1 MIDGYEI
8 KNINGEERL
17 ILYFNYN
24 YEFGKIGNGKGK
36 NKSIKDTI
44 KDYLIKN
51 KIDYKGSII
60 GIVIGGVLIGNL
72 ILNRPVVN
80 NSYEY
85 KPDIIEVDKLLYVP
99 NIEIEEGEKIVEEMP
114 SNEENTSSEVNIS
127 NSSTTN
133 KSATTKK
140 SNSKIS
146 SNSNN
151 NVTNNTS
158 TNSHTNSNS
167 NSSVNTNTN
176 PNSNTTNN
184 SNTIIKEE
192 VVDNNIYVNLKRRN
206 GNVEKVELE
215 EYVTGVVSAEMPALF
230 ASNALK
236 AQAIIA
242 RTYAL
247 KAISNGKTL
256 TDTES
261 TQSYKDVNAL
271 KSLWGSNFNTYYNKI
286 KTCVNE
292 TKGMYLTYNGTYIE
306 AVYHSTSNGRTENS
320 SNVWGN
326 YYPYLISVDSPYDTI
341 NPSFISEKEI
351 SYSELSNK
359 LGMDIN
365 HDTEFLIID
374 YTEGNRVKNISVNN
388 KMYSGVEFRNL
399 LGLRSADFSIEKL
412 DNGIKVTTKGYGH
425 GVGLSQY
432 GANGMAKNGTSY
444 VDILKHFYRGV
455 TISKK

>member
-99 NIEIEEGEKIVEEMP
+99 NIEIEEVEKIVEETP

-127 NSSTTN
+127 KSSTTN
-133 KSATTKK
+133 KSTTTKK

-158 TNSHTNSNS
+158 TST
-167 NSSVNTNTN
+167 NTNTN
-176 PNSNTTNN
+176 VNDNLNTTNN

-261 TQSYKDVNAL
+261 TQSYKSDTEL
-271 KSLWGSNFNTYYNKI
+271 KNMWGSNFNFYYNKI
-286 KTCVNE
+286 KKCVEE
-292 TKGMYLTYNGTYIE
+292 TKGIYLTYNGIYID
-306 AVYHSTSNGRTENS
+306 AVYHSTSNGQTES
-320 SNVWGN
+320 SINVWN
-326 YYPYLISVDSPYDTI
+326 HYYPYLVTVDSIYDDL
-341 NPSFISEKEI
+341 NPSFIYETLFN
-351 SYSELSNK
+351 YQELSNK
-359 LGMDIN
+359 LNIDIN
-365 HDTEFLIID
+365 IDTNFDILEKTESNRINKIEINNIILNGTD
-374 YTEGNRVKNISVNN
+374 
-388 KMYSGVEFRNL
+388 FRQK
-399 LGLRSADFSIEKL
+399 LGLRSTDFIIEKNE
-412 DNGIKVTTKGYGH
+412 NGIKIITKGYGH

-432 GANGMAKNGTSY
+432 GANGYAKNGYNY
-444 VDILKHFYRGV
+444 VDILKHYYKGV
-455 TISKK
+455 TISHK